1 MEPLSGINLTIH
13 EIRGHD
19 RRYSGNRSFF
29 CISERVS
36 PLLIVNVGNY
46 CMVFLMYEW
55 LKKRGGVAD
64 QILRNS
70 HLLCDYIFC
79 ERSMESHRVQDMMRL
94 MASNIRAI
102 ANTISDRDVE
112 KFITELLKAK
122 RVYVMGAGRS
132 GLVAKA
138 FAMRLM
144 HLGLQA
150 FVVGETITPSLNKG
164 DIMVVFS
171 GSGRTNTVADIAET
185 AKEIG
190 AKICL
195 ITSNAESRIGK
206 ISDCIVIIKHH
217 RDEVGDDAIE
227 FEIRQMM
234 GDHKSFAPLGTLFE
248 TTSMIFADAVISRL
262 MEITQTDEIA
272 LKNRHTN
279 IE

>member
-1 MEPLSGINLTIH
+1 VIA
-13 EIRGHD
+13 
-19 RRYSGNRSFF
+19 SF
-29 CISERVS
+29 
-36 PLLIVNVGNY
+36 Y
-46 CMVFLMYEW
+46 
-55 LKKRGGVAD
+55 
-64 QILRNS
+64 
-70 HLLCDYIFC
+70 

-171 GSGRTNTVADIAET
+171 GSGRTKTVADIAET

-217 RDEVGDDAIE
+217 RDDVGDDAIE

-262 MEITQTDEIA
+262 MEITKTDEIA